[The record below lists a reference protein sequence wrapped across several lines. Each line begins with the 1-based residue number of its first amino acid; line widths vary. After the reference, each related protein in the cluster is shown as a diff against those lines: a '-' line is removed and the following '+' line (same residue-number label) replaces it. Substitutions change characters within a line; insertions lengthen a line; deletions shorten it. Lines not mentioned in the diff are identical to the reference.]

1 MDINRH
7 NLLNMNQ
14 NVKIDPTVKE
24 VIKLKKLQKIKEDE
38 LKALSKRLKLDQR
51 NRMDLHF
58 RYEDET
64 QEDTFDQTL

>member
-1 MDINRH
+1 
-7 NLLNMNQ
+7 MNQ